1 MNATFNRFFFILFY
15 SIMILGSPAVW
26 SSDLEKIKKIQNGV
40 SLKNITFYDFE
51 KNIIDIFDNST
62 DFYIVNFWAS
72 WCAPCIKEMK
82 SLDNLKK
89 KFTKIKVITVSQDA
103 DIQDANRFF
112 KKNKYENLE
121 KYYDYD
127 KTISKNFTLRGLP
140 TTFIFKKELLAFAKV
155 EGIIEWDS
163 ETFIDWLKKFK

>member
-1 MNATFNRFFFILFY
+1 MMNATFNRFFFILFY

-72 WCAPCIKEMK
+72 WCAHV
-82 SLDNLKK
+82 LKK
-89 KFTKIKVITVSQDA
+89 
-103 DIQDANRFF
+103 
-112 KKNKYENLE
+112 
-121 KYYDYD
+121 
-127 KTISKNFTLRGLP
+127 
-140 TTFIFKKELLAFAKV
+140 
-155 EGIIEWDS
+155 
-163 ETFIDWLKKFK
+163 